1 MMKTDREYHKLK
13 MQRKSRF
20 ITNPRFAGSAKARRR
35 DENFE
40 NRRFLFGSLVVPF
53 SRRLVFFLLLASLLL
68 LYLSVGSG
76 WAQGFG
82 KNKVTDQDFDW
93 LIHRTEHF
101 DIHYYPGEEQLV
113 SIMADIVEEAYEKHS
128 EDFEHELKDRTPLIL
143 YQSHKDFQET
153 NITLAELHEG
163 IGGFAELFKRR
174 MVIPFTGSM
183 TAFRE
188 VIFHELVHIFQY
200 DIIYQKPAGRFYSGE
215 FLYSPPIWFIEGT
228 ADYFGNDNDAV
239 GEMVLRDASL
249 ANYVVPLTRLQDFRV
264 LGSQVFLGYKIGQSA
279 IAYFVETYGRDKV
292 GQVMHELRHSRTK
305 DLNEAFQNVI
315 GISLEQF
322 DKEWRLTVQKKY
334 WPMIE
339 HKDMPDSIAK
349 NLTEKSRYSHNVKP
363 IWSPSGDLIAY
374 ITGNDGFSEIVL
386 VSARDGRRLERIS
399 KDFFGSEYEEIRS
412 DGSGLAW
419 SPDGDRIAFIAKHR
433 ESEYLLEVNVVSKQ
447 LERRIKL
454 NFDAAGSPS
463 YDGSGE
469 QIVFSALSRGRTDLY
484 IINLATEEL
493 TRLTNDSFDDSH
505 PSWHPTKGEIV
516 YSSERGGKYK
526 LIIIDVN
533 SRTSRQLS
541 QGEYNA
547 VGPRW
552 TPDGEQLLFCSDL
565 SGVYDLCT
573 MEPDGTDFMRLTNII
588 TGCFNPS
595 FSPNRKHILFGAY
608 QSGKQD
614 VYVMA
619 AEKAR
624 NEKIEIPPSES
635 EPARFVGTA
644 ERKQRRIGHRKYG
657 TKIGLDAIF
666 TNFSLGADGLLRNS
680 TELVA
685 SDMMGNHRLGLSVQ
699 NQSGFLAPDFIA
711 RYGSLARRADFGAS
725 LFNFHEYHLLGTTRN
740 RRRVS
745 QRLTGIAGSVMYPF
759 NRYRRMDLQ
768 LLMYST
774 PYAFRFETNR
784 EDNRGLLMLGTISLV
799 NDTTRWQIFGPQSG
813 TRYNLTFEK
822 SFRATGSD
830 LELTNLIFDLR
841 RYFKLGRR
849 STFATRLLLGGS
861 FARDKSLFYLGG
873 IDTLRGY
880 SYEEL
885 IGTRM
890 GLLNFELRIPFIDEL
905 RFGWPFSWAI
915 GGIRGIIFAD
925 FGTTWSDE
933 QFNSENPYHLFRREG
948 NRVRLDDAKGSI
960 GLGLRLQLGFFSL
973 DFDVARRTD
982 LASIDPET
990 TFHFGLG
997 QAF

>member
-1 MMKTDREYHKLK
+1 MMKTDCGCHKYYRLK
-13 MQRKSRF
+13 MQRTAQPARDALRF
-20 ITNPRFAGSAKARRR
+20 QLA
-35 DENFE
+35 
-40 NRRFLFGSLVVPF
+40 
-53 SRRLVFFLLLASLLL
+53 LLLFVSLLL
-68 LYLSVGSG
+68 LLLSVGSG
-76 WAQGFG
+76 WGQGFG

-163 IGGFAELFKRR
+163 VGGFAELFKRR

-183 TAFRE
+183 SAFRE

-215 FLYSPPIWFIEGT
+215 FLYSPPIWFMEGT
-228 ADYFGNDNDAV
+228 ADYFGNDNDAA
-239 GEMVLRDASL
+239 GEMVLRDASI
-249 ANYVVPLTRLQDFRV
+249 ANQVVPLTRLQDFRI

-279 IAYFVETYGRDKV
+279 VAYFVETYGRDKV
-292 GQVMHELRHSRTK
+292 GQVMQELRHSRTK
-305 DLNEAFQNVI
+305 DLNQAFQNVI
-315 GISLEQF
+315 GIGLEQF

-334 WPMIE
+334 WPMVE

-349 NLTEKSRYSHNVKP
+349 NLTKKSRYSHNVKP
-363 IWSPSGDLIAY
+363 IWSPSGDVIAY

-386 VSARDGRRLERIS
+386 ASARDGSRLDRIS
-399 KDFFGSEYEEIRS
+399 KDFFGSKYEEIRS

-419 SPDGDRIAFIAKHR
+419 SPDGDRIAFIAKYR
-433 ESEYLLEVNVVSKQ
+433 ESEYLLEVNIISKR

-454 NFDAAGSPS
+454 DFDAAGSPS

-469 QIVFSALSRGRTDLY
+469 RVVFSALSGGQTDLF

-493 TRLTNDSFDDSH
+493 IRLTNDSFDDGN
-505 PSWHPTKGEIV
+505 PSWHPATDEIA
-516 YSSERGGKYK
+516 YSSERGGKYR
-526 LIIIDVN
+526 LIIIDVI
-533 SRTSRQLS
+533 SRTSRQLPH
-541 QGEYNA
+541 GEHNA

-552 TPDGEQLLFCSDL
+552 APGGEALLFCADIG
-565 SGVYDLCT
+565 GVYDLCT
-573 MEPDGTDFMRLTNII
+573 MQSDGTDLTRLTNII

-595 FSPNRKHILFGAY
+595 FSPDRKHILFGAY
-608 QSGKQD
+608 ESGKQD

-619 AEKAR
+619 TEKAR
-624 NEKIEIPPSES
+624 NEKIEISPPES
-635 EPARFVGTA
+635 EPAQFVGTA

-699 NQSGFLAPDFIA
+699 NQSGFLAPDFVA

-745 QRLTGIAGSVMYPF
+745 QRLTGIAGTAMYPF
-759 NRYRRMDLQ
+759 NRYRRVELQ

-774 PYAFRFETNR
+774 PYAFRFETTR

-799 NDTTRWQIFGPQSG
+799 SDTTRWQIFGPQSG

-822 SFRATGSD
+822 SYRATGSD
-830 LELTNLIFDLR
+830 LELTNLVFDFR

-925 FGTTWSDE
+925 LGTTWSEE
-933 QFNSENPYHLFRREG
+933 QFNSDNRYYLLRREG
-948 NRVRLDDAKGSI
+948 NRVSLNDVKGSI

-982 LASIDPET
+982 LASIDPDT
-990 TFHFGLG
+990 MFHFGLG

>member
-1 MMKTDREYHKLK
+1 M
-13 MQRKSRF
+13 SF
-20 ITNPRFAGSAKARRR
+20 CIARQ
-35 DENFE
+35 
-40 NRRFLFGSLVVPF
+40 
-53 SRRLVFFLLLASLLL
+53 
-68 LYLSVGSG
+68 SG
-76 WAQGFG
+76 
-82 KNKVTDQDFDW
+82 
-93 LIHRTEHF
+93 
-101 DIHYYPGEEQLV
+101 
-113 SIMADIVEEAYEKHS
+113 
-128 EDFEHELKDRTPLIL
+128 
-143 YQSHKDFQET
+143 
-153 NITLAELHEG
+153 
-163 IGGFAELFKRR
+163 
-174 MVIPFTGSM
+174 
-183 TAFRE
+183 
-188 VIFHELVHIFQY
+188 
-200 DIIYQKPAGRFYSGE
+200 
-215 FLYSPPIWFIEGT
+215 FIEGT
-228 ADYFGNDNDAV
+228 ADYFANDNDAV

-292 GQVMHELRHSRTK
+292 GQVMHELGHSRTK

-322 DKEWRLTVQKKY
+322 DKEWRLTVQRKY

-399 KDFFGSEYEEIRS
+399 KDFFGSKYEEIRS
-412 DGSGLAW
+412 DGSGLTW

-469 QIVFSALSRGRTDLY
+469 RIVFSALSGGQTDLY
-484 IINLATEEL
+484 ILNLATEEL
-493 TRLTNDSFDDSH
+493 TRLTNDSFDDNH
-505 PSWHPTKGEIV
+505 PSWHPTKGEIA
-516 YSSERGGKYK
+516 YSSERGGRYK

-533 SRTSRQLS
+533 SGTSRQLP

-552 TPDGEQLLFCSDL
+552 TPGGEQLLFCSDL
-565 SGVYDLCT
+565 GGVYDLCT
-573 MEPDGTDFMRLTNII
+573 MKLDGTDFMRLTNII

-595 FSPNRKHILFGAY
+595 FSPDRKHILFGAY

-624 NEKIEIPPSES
+624 NEKIEIPSSELESS
-635 EPARFVGTA
+635 EVVGIA

-699 NQSGFLAPDFIA
+699 NQTGFLAPDFIA

-759 NRYRRMDLQ
+759 NRYRRVELQ
-768 LLMYST
+768 LLTYST
-774 PYAFRFETNR
+774 PYAFRFDTTL

-799 NDTTRWQIFGPQSG
+799 SDTTRWQIFGPYSG

-822 SFRATGSD
+822 SYRATGSD
-830 LELTNLIFDLR
+830 LELTNLVFDLR

-915 GGIRGIIFAD
+915 GGIRGI
-925 FGTTWSDE
+925 
-933 QFNSENPYHLFRREG
+933 
-948 NRVRLDDAKGSI
+948 V
-960 GLGLRLQLGFFSL
+960 LR
-973 DFDVARRTD
+973 
-982 LASIDPET
+982 
-990 TFHFGLG
+990 
-997 QAF
+997 

>member
-1 MMKTDREYHKLK
+1 MKTG
-13 MQRKSRF
+13 Q
-20 ITNPRFAGSAKARRR
+20 
-35 DENFE
+35 
-40 NRRFLFGSLVVPF
+40 NRSPQLTQQIVLPIFV
-53 SRRLVFFLLLASLLL
+53 FLLLLL
-68 LYLSVGSG
+68 LSVGNS
-76 WAQGFG
+76 WTQGFG
-82 KNKVTDQDFDW
+82 KNKVTGQDFDW

-113 SIMADIVEEAYEKHS
+113 AIMADIVEEAYEKHS
-128 EDFEHELKDRTPLIL
+128 EDFEHELRDRTPLVL

-163 IGGFAELFKRR
+163 VGGFAELFKRR

-183 TAFRE
+183 SAFRE

-200 DIIYQKPAGRFYSGE
+200 DIIYQKPAGHFYSGE
-215 FLYSPPIWFIEGT
+215 FLYSPPIWFMEGT
-228 ADYFGNDNDAV
+228 ADYFANDNDAT

-249 ANYVVPLTRLQDFRV
+249 ANQIVPLMRLQDFRV

-279 IAYFVETYGRDKV
+279 VEYFVETYGRDKV
-292 GQVMHELRHSRTK
+292 GQVMHELRHIRTK
-305 DLNEAFQNVI
+305 DLNQAFQNVI
-315 GISLEQF
+315 GIGLEQF

-349 NLTEKSRYSHNVKP
+349 NLTKKSRYSHNVKP
-363 IWSPSGDLIAY
+363 VWSPSGDLIAY

-386 VSARDGRRLERIS
+386 ASARNGSRLERIS
-399 KDFFGSEYEEIRS
+399 KDFFGSKYEEIRS
-412 DGSGLAW
+412 DGSGLVW
-419 SPDGDRIAFIAKHR
+419 SPDGDRIAFIAKYR
-433 ESEYLLEVNVVSKQ
+433 ESEYLLEVNIISKQ
-447 LERRIKL
+447 LKRRIKL
-454 NFDAAGSPS
+454 NFDAASSPS

-469 QIVFSALSRGRTDLY
+469 RIVFSALTGEQTDLF
-484 IINLATEEL
+484 IINLETEEL
-493 TRLTNDSFDDSH
+493 TRLTNDFFDDTN
-505 PSWHPTKGEIV
+505 PSWHPTREEIA
-516 YSSERGGKYK
+516 YASERRGKYR
-526 LIIIDVN
+526 LTLIDVKN
-533 SRTSRQLS
+533 GTSRQLPH
-541 QGEYNA
+541 GEHNA
-547 VGPRW
+547 ISPRW
-552 TPDGEQLLFCSDL
+552 APGGEQLLFCSDIG
-565 SGVYDLCT
+565 GVYDLCT
-573 MEPDGTDFMRLTNII
+573 IQSDGTELTRLTNIT

-595 FSPNRKHILFGAY
+595 FSPDRKHILFGAY

-614 VYVMA
+614 VYIIET
-619 AEKAR
+619 EKAL
-624 NEKIEIPPSES
+624 NEKIELPTSEF
-635 EPARFVGTA
+635 EPVVAQST

-666 TNFSLGADGLLRNS
+666 TNFSLGADGILRNS

-711 RYGSLARRADFGAS
+711 QYGSLARRADFGVS

-745 QRLTGIAGSVMYPF
+745 QRLTGVAGSAMYPF
-759 NRYRRMDLQ
+759 NRYRRVELQ

-774 PYAFRFETNR
+774 PYAFRFETAH
-784 EDNRGLLMLGTISLV
+784 EDNRGLLMLGTLSLV
-799 NDTTRWQIFGPQSG
+799 SDTTRWQVFGPQSG
-813 TRYNLTFEK
+813 ARYNLTFEK
-822 SFRATGSD
+822 SYRAIGSD
-830 LELTNLIFDLR
+830 LELTNLVFDFR

-861 FARDKSLFYLGG
+861 FGRDKSLFYLGG

-925 FGTTWSDE
+925 FGTVWSED
-933 QFNSENPYHLFRREG
+933 QFNADNRYYLLQREG
-948 NRVRLDDAKGSI
+948 NRFRLDDAKGSI
-960 GLGLRLQLGFFSL
+960 GVGLRLQLGLFSL

-982 LASIDPET
+982 LASIDPDT